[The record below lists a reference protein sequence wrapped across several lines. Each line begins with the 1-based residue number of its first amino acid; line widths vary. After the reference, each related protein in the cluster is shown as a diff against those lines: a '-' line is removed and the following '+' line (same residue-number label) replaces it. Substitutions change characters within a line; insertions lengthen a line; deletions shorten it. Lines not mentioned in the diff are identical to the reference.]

1 MIKVQGLSL
10 KIKEKEILSDI
21 NLDLEN
27 GKIYG
32 LTGNNG
38 SGKTMLMKCICG
50 FIKPTVGKVT
60 ADNKVIGKDVDYLK
74 NAGIIIETPGFVPY
88 YTGLKNLKL
97 LADINHKVGS
107 EHLAQVMERCGLD
120 PKLKLPV
127 KKYSL
132 GMKQRL
138 GIAQAVMEDQQYL
151 ILDEPMNGLDKF
163 GVKDMRELILELKDQ
178 GKLIILASHNKA
190 DIDILC
196 DEVYEMD
203 AGRAVR
209 VEREENN

>member
-50 FIKPTVGKVT
+50 FIKPTAGKVT

-209 VEREENN
+209 VEREENH